1 MELYIYDQSLTL
13 LGVIDELTS
22 LVWTRRYWDCGD
34 FSLLMPMTDRHTQ
47 LLQNGRIIIRRDCD
61 EAAQIRYLHISRD
74 SQGLEQIEVQGRFL
88 THWLG
93 NRLLLTPLVMRAPS
107 DTVLRQ
113 AVRETLVAPVDAR
126 RRIASLSID
135 ETPLSDI
142 ATLNVSS
149 DDHENALAFCVS
161 RAQLA
166 KIGFKIVTDVR
177 TKRHIFKVYK
187 GLDRT
192 TTQTANPICVFSPDF
207 DNVLSQEFT
216 RSVENVAT
224 AVYVAGEAAP
234 DAPRPV
240 VEVADDAPVGMD
252 RIEFLYQATGL
263 NRSTME
269 GGQQTPIPD
278 NDYRDMLTARGEQVL
293 DQKIESLSFS
303 SVIDTHANLRYK
315 SDFDVGDRVTCLNRR
330 WHVQIDARI
339 TEVVESYERG
349 RESVEITF
357 GVSLPS
363 LNAAMKWR

>member
-22 LVWTRRYWDCGD
+22 LVWTRRYWDCGE
-34 FSLLMPMTDRHTQ
+34 FSLLVPMTDRHTQ
-47 LLQNGRIIIRRDCD
+47 LLQNGRLIIRRDCD
-61 EAAQIRYLHISRD
+61 EAGQIRYIHISRD

-93 NRLLLTPLVMRAPS
+93 NRLLLAPLVMRAPS
-107 DTVLRQ
+107 DMVLRQ
-113 AVRETLVAPVDAR
+113 AVLETLVSPTDAC
-126 RRIASLSID
+126 RRIAVLSID

-149 DDHENALAFCVS
+149 DDHENALDFCVS

-177 TKRHIFKVYK
+177 AKRHSFKVYK

-192 TTQTANPICVFSPDF
+192 TTQTVNAISVFSPDF

-224 AVYVAGEAAP
+224 AVYVAGEATP
-234 DAPRPV
+234 DSERAV
-240 VEVADDAPVGMD
+240 VEVDDGQTTGME
-252 RIEFLYQATGL
+252 RIEFLYEATGL
-263 NRSTME
+263 SRTTME
-269 GGQQTPIPD
+269 GGQQVPIPD
-278 NDYRDMLTARGEQVL
+278 NEYREMLTARGEQVL

-315 SDFDVGDRVTCLNRR
+315 FDFDVGDRVTCLNRR

-349 RESVEITF
+349 RESLEVTF

-363 LNAAMKWR
+363 LNQALKWR